1 MMKENH
7 KILFEPIKIGKLE
20 LKNRYVM
27 APMGPGGLCDEQGCY
42 NEKGVEYYVRRAQ
55 GGTGL
60 IMTGVTY
67 VENEIEKC
75 VMPSMPCPT
84 VNPLNFI
91 KTAKANDRKSP
102 CLWGKNI
109 FPAFQTRLYRR

>member
-1 MMKENH
+1 
-7 KILFEPIKIGKLE
+7 
-20 LKNRYVM
+20 M

-91 KTAKANDRKSP
+91 KTAKPMTARVHAYGAKIFSQLFRFSSSEYTAESSIGKIISP
-102 CLWGKNI
+102 SFRTQC
-109 FPAFQTRLYRR
+109 Q

>member
-91 KTAKANDRKSP
+91 KTAKPMTERVHA
-102 CLWGKNI
+102 
-109 FPAFQTRLYRR
+109 

>member
-42 NEKGVEYYVRRAQ
+42 K
-55 GGTGL
+55 
-60 IMTGVTY
+60 
-67 VENEIEKC
+67 
-75 VMPSMPCPT
+75 
-84 VNPLNFI
+84 
-91 KTAKANDRKSP
+91 
-102 CLWGKNI
+102 
-109 FPAFQTRLYRR
+109 